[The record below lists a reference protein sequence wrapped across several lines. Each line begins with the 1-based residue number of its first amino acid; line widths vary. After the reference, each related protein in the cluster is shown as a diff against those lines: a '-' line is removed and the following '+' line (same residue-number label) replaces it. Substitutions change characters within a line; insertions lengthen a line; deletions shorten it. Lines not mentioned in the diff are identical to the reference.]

1 MQERRGDNEKNKFKI
16 TLTILLIL
24 LVISFAVTLCWGTY
38 KVSVLDV
45 IKTLLG
51 NGTRLQNTAILSIR
65 LPRLLVGVFVAIAL
79 STAGAILQTITK
91 NDLADTGIIG
101 INAGAAVAA
110 VIFITYQTGNYY
122 AELGQLSIFVLP
134 LMAIIG
140 AAVSSFIIY
149 MLSSRNGIRPKRLLL
164 IGIGLNAGLNA
175 FITFFTFRGG
185 VGDYNRVLV
194 WTSGSL
200 WGSGWSYAKVIIPIV
215 TLMFILVLLN
225 YKKLDVL
232 SLSDELAISL
242 GLNIDRER
250 KKFLSFAVILAGTA
264 TAFAGNIGF
273 LGLISPHIAR
283 KLVGPYHKKFIVI
296 SAIIS
301 VIIVL
306 LADAVSRNLFS
317 PIEIPVGITVSI
329 FGVPYFIYLMMKEK

>member
-1 MQERRGDNEKNKFKI
+1 MNKGKFKLAI
-16 TLTILLIL
+16 SVLLIL
-24 LVISFAVTLCWGTY
+24 LIVSFMVTLCWGTY
-38 KVSVLDV
+38 KVSPMEV
-45 IKTLLG
+45 INTLLG
-51 NGTRLQNTAILSIR
+51 NGTKLQNTAILTIR
-65 LPRLLVGVFVAIAL
+65 VPRLLVGMFVAIAL

-101 INAGAAVAA
+101 INAGAAVTA
-110 VIFITYQTGNYY
+110 
-122 AELGQLSIFVLP
+122 FV
-134 LMAIIG
+134 
-140 AAVSSFIIY
+140 IY
-149 MLSSRNGIRPKRLLL
+149 MMSSRKGIKPKKLLL

-185 VGDYNRVLV
+185 VGDYNRILV

-215 TLMFILVLLN
+215 TLMFIIVLLN
-225 YKKLDVL
+225 HKKLDVL
-232 SLSDELAISL
+232 NLSDELAISL
-242 GLNIDRER
+242 GLNLEKER
-250 KKFLSFAVILAGTA
+250 KKFLTFAVILAGTA

-283 KLVGPYHKKFIVI
+283 KLVGPYHKKVIIV
-296 SAIIS
+296 SAMIS
-301 VIIVL
+301 VIIVI
-306 LADAVSRNLFS
+306 LADSISRNLFS